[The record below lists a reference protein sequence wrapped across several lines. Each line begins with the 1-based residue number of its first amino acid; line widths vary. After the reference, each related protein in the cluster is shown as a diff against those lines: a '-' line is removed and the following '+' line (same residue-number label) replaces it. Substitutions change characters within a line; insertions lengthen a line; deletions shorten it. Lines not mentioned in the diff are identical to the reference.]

1 MPGVSCYPL
10 KWKTV
15 YEFYEEAGVTWQVY
29 QGEDNF
35 DDNPLAWFEQFQKA
49 KKHDPLAEK
58 GLAYLGLDAFY
69 EAVAAGTLPEVS
81 YIVAPK
87 ELSEHPPW
95 MPKEGAWLQKQ
106 VVDTVVNS
114 PKYNKT
120 MLMISYD
127 GETPASP
134 NKWQML
140 CADCD
145 QSQKLAALVTTSLR
159 SIRPKVRPESGWRI
173 RMVCLVRST
182 PVLVSECRPS
192 ANMHYLFLTSQ
203 F

>member
-15 YEFYEEAGVTWQVY
+15 YEFYEEAGVSWQVY
-29 QGEDNF
+29 QDEDNF

-49 KKHDPLAEK
+49 KKQDPLAKK

-69 EAVAAGTLPEVS
+69 EDAAAGTLPEVS

-106 VVDTVVNS
+106 VVDAVVNS

-127 GETPASP
+127 GETPANL
-134 NKWQML
+134 NKWQVL

-145 QSQKLAALVTTSLR
+145 QSQKLAASVTTSPL
-159 SIRPKVRPESGWRI
+159 SIPPKVPPGSGWRI
-173 RMVCLVRST
+173 LMVCLARST
-182 PVLVSECRPS
+182 PALVSECNLLS
-192 ANMHYLFLTSQ
+192 NMDHLFLTNQ